1 MLSKL
6 EVRPLPTMKSCQ
18 MSAKI
23 MCTAHFY
30 FATTITQ
37 DDDKECTKTEW
48 AMDAEEC
55 ESGDIVSKSFTQKLS
70 STLNLIAVGTIC
82 CVFLSRTKCYEMIS
96 SCNPA
101 ASADDSEGGGKR
113 SRRRSPART
122 CIVPFSYLSQIPTAS
137 HLFADHF
144 QGPQGL
150 KGGGPGEGKCHSLLR
165 QDTCRR
171 PGPSS
176 NPP

>member
-6 EVRPLPTMKSCQ
+6 EAPPSKPCKVVRYRPKLCALPTFILLQPSPRMMIKNAPRQ
-18 MSAKI
+18 NERW
-23 MCTAHFY
+23 
-30 FATTITQ
+30 TQ
-37 DDDKECTKTEW
+37 RNVKVV
-48 AMDAEEC
+48 
-55 ESGDIVSKSFTQKLS
+55 ILFLKSFTKKLS

-82 CVFLSRTKCYEMIS
+82 CAFLSRTKCYEMIS

>member
-1 MLSKL
+1 MTETWNFDDLQLLPYHDLIINWEWSLTKFKVHPLLILKTFTENLS
-6 EVRPLPTMKSCQ
+6 
-18 MSAKI
+18 
-23 MCTAHFY
+23 F
-30 FATTITQ
+30 
-37 DDDKECTKTEW
+37 
-48 AMDAEEC
+48 
-55 ESGDIVSKSFTQKLS
+55 
-70 STLNLIAVGTIC
+70 TLNLIAGGTVC
-82 CVFLSRTKCYEMIS
+82 CAFLSRTKCYEMIS

-122 CIVPFSYLSQIPTAS
+122 CIVPFSYLSRIPTAS

>member
-1 MLSKL
+1 MM
-6 EVRPLPTMKSCQ
+6 ESCQ

-30 FATTITQ
+30 FAATITQ
-37 DDDKECTKTEW
+37 DDDKNCTTTEW
-48 AMDAEEC
+48 VMDAEESLG
-55 ESGDIVSKSFTQKLS
+55 ESGDVDSKNFYQKPIFHS
-70 STLNLIAVGTIC
+70 EFA
-82 CVFLSRTKCYEMIS
+82 FLSRTKCYEMIS

-122 CIVPFSYLSQIPTAS
+122 CIVPFSYLSRIPTAS

>member
-1 MLSKL
+1 MM
-6 EVRPLPTMKSCQ
+6 ESCQ

-30 FATTITQ
+30 FAATITQ
-37 DDDKECTKTEW
+37 ADDKKCTTTEW
-48 AMDAEEC
+48 VVDVEESPG
-55 ESGDIVSKSFTQKLS
+55 ESGDIDSKKFYQKPV
-70 STLNLIAVGTIC
+70 TLNLIAGGTIC
-82 CVFLSRTKCYEMIS
+82 CAFFSRTKCYEMIS

-101 ASADDSEGGGKR
+101 ASAADSEGGGKR

-122 CIVPFSYLSQIPTAS
+122 CIVPFSYLSRIPTAS